1 MIPYALSQYARAG
14 DITNPN
20 AECELID
27 DEYRSG
33 HSYMWLSEDAAKYV
47 AERQQELYDLRDACG
62 GELPQ
67 EVLNDF
73 YRETD
78 AARATRTD
86 DAFMRE
92 IMDFYRASR

>member
-1 MIPYALSQYARAG
+1 
-14 DITNPN
+14 
-20 AECELID
+20 
-27 DEYRSG
+27 
-33 HSYMWLSEDAAKYV
+33 MWLSEDAAKYV

-78 AARATRTD
+78 AKRATETD
-86 DAFMRE
+86 GEFMNE
-92 IMDFYRASR
+92 ILSFYRTAIP